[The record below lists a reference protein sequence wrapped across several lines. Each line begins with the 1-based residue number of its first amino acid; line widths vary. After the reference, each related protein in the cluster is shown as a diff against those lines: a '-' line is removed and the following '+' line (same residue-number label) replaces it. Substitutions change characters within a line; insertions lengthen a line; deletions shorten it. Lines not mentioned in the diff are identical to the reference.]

1 MSESPIPEK
10 PESRRTPRARLPN
23 RTRAAPPR
31 FRIMRD
37 PDGGWFV
44 IAPNGHGWL
53 FGSKAEAL
61 LEKRQLERNERN
73 PSND

>member
-1 MSESPIPEK
+1 
-10 PESRRTPRARLPN
+10 
-23 RTRAAPPR
+23 
-31 FRIMRD
+31 MRD